1 MSADS
6 VTLRHSVYFQ
16 DLTDA
21 TCWWCTLCLPG
32 PMKRIKYTAT
42 TSFSA
47 ILTHAKTHGVDGNWK
62 ALIAPAAPGHAAV
75 YEQAK
80 VAHAAA
86 AGRVVTAA
94 AKRPKQQTTLVTR
107 MCAFAS
113 RESVARVFCT
123 TPIAFVTL
131 RHHPEVFN
139 TDLTE
144 DTLKVYIVERGIEL
158 LPSNMWDARM
168 ALSVTSRTC
177 RRCAL
182 GQVMKN
188 PSPQKY

>member
-32 PMKRIKYTAT
+32 PMKRIKNFAT
-42 TSFSA
+42 TSFSSL
-47 ILTHAKTHGVDGNWK
+47 LTHAKSHGVDGNWK

-113 RESVARVFCT
+113 RESVARMFCT

-131 RHHPEVFN
+131 RHNPEVVHGPHGRHPEGVH
-139 TDLTE
+139 
-144 DTLKVYIVERGIEL
+144 RGAWDRVTPFQHVGRQWIL
-158 LPSNMWDARM
+158 RHWNHPSQD
-168 ALSVTSRTC
+168 V
-177 RRCAL
+177 
-182 GQVMKN
+182 
-188 PSPQKY
+188 P

>member
-1 MSADS
+1 MSVDS

-21 TCWWCTLCLPG
+21 TYYWCTLCLPG
-32 PMKRIKYTAT
+32 PMKRIKNSAT

-47 ILTHAKTHGVDGNWK
+47 LLTHAKSHGVGGNWK
-62 ALIAPAAPGHAAV
+62 ALIAPAAPGHAVV
-75 YEQAK
+75 YEEAK
-80 VAHAAA
+80 NAHAAA

-123 TPIAFVTL
+123 TPIAFVIL
-131 RHHPEVFN
+131 RQYPEVMNFTKRCDMQDWRHARRHRHCSLSGPSCLPRN
-139 TDLTE
+139 TQRSAPL
-144 DTLKVYIVERGIEL
+144 RG
-158 LPSNMWDARM
+158 WR
-168 ALSVTSRTC
+168 
-177 RRCAL
+177 
-182 GQVMKN
+182 
-188 PSPQKY
+188 